1 MDGPVTVLDHI
12 AAAGVLPVVV
22 LDDPAAAGPLGAA
35 LRAGGL
41 PCVEVTFRTTAAEQ
55 AIAVLA
61 ADADILVGGGTIVE
75 PEQVDRAVDA
85 GARFVVS
92 PGFDRRVVDRCQ
104 ALGVPVVPGVAT
116 ATEVMAA
123 MSAGLDV
130 LKLFPVG
137 ALGGLAM
144 VRALAAPFPRV
155 RFLPTGG
162 IGEQD
167 VASYL
172 GHPAVLAVGGS
183 WVADRGLVREGRF
196 DEIERR
202 ARTATGLVGAARR
215 VAA

>member
-1 MDGPVTVLDHI
+1 MDGPMTVLDHI

-35 LRAGGL
+35 LCAGGL

-92 PGFDRRVVDRCQ
+92 PGFDRRVVERCQ

-123 MSAGLDV
+123 MRAGLDV
-130 LKLFPVG
+130 VKLFPVG

-144 VRALAAPFPRV
+144 VRALGAPFPRV

-183 WVADRGLVREGRF
+183 WVAERGLVREGRF